1 MTATVIRHEDHEEV
15 PWNNGLGVTREIANA
30 YLGDGSLAWRI
41 SLATIDKDGAFS
53 DFSGA
58 KRIQILL
65 SGPGFVLDFGDHG
78 SAAMQ
83 EPFHPVTFDGGWPTS
98 AQNVA
103 GTNRVLNVVTARP
116 HADGRVAVQEVD
128 RDGLRLASGS
138 SLRLFYVLTGALR
151 GEINGK
157 TMMVKQGETLRMDD
171 AASTGLAMPE
181 RESSLVYRIDI
192 DLA

>member
-1 MTATVIRHEDHEEV
+1 MR
-15 PWNNGLGVTREIANA
+15 
-30 YLGDGSLAWRI
+30 
-41 SLATIDKDGAFS
+41 
-53 DFSGA
+53 
-58 KRIQILL
+58 
-65 SGPGFVLDFGDHG
+65 
-78 SAAMQ
+78 

-181 RESSLVYRIDI
+181 RESALVYRIDI